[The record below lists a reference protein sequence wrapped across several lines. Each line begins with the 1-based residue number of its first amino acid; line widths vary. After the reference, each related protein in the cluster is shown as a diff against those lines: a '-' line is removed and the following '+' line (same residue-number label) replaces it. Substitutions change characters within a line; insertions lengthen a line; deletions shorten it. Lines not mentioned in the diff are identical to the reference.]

1 MITGDLTVSLPL
13 LAFVRKTGS
22 EANAVMMIY
31 TVIFIMHP
39 IPVVGR
45 MQDANV
51 LAHGTLRRTSSRMSG
66 RAEVSRALSLPGP
79 RGFRSS
85 PAVPFG
91 MITIRSVLHR

>member
-1 MITGDLTVSLPL
+1 
-13 LAFVRKTGS
+13 
-22 EANAVMMIY
+22 MMIY
-31 TVIFIMHP
+31 AVIFIMHP

-51 LAHGTLRRTSSRMSG
+51 LAQEVLRRTSSRMSG
-66 RAEVSRALSLPGP
+66 RAEVSRTLSLPGP

-91 MITIRSVLHR
+91 MITIRSILHR